1 MSRLCFD
8 RSSLQQVKPQRDNQ
22 KKRKQML
29 TPTDEP
35 ESKINRTETESKE
48 SEVTPGTSSVQGSF
62 IVLFLF
68 LLHFLR
74 SYHSLVFMLCVLE
87 QVEKNGEAS
96 EPQAP
101 ADEVS
106 R

>member
-1 MSRLCFD
+1 MSWLCFD

-62 IVLFLF
+62 IVFFLF
-68 LLHFLR
+68 FFTFSTFISLTGFHALCSRASGEKWR
-74 SYHSLVFMLCVLE
+74 SL
-87 QVEKNGEAS
+87 
-96 EPQAP
+96 
-101 ADEVS
+101 
-106 R
+106 

>member
-1 MSRLCFD
+1 
-8 RSSLQQVKPQRDNQ
+8 
-22 KKRKQML
+22 ML

-62 IVLFLF
+62 IYLFIY
-68 LLHFLR
+68 LHFLR

-96 EPQAP
+96 EPQVP